1 MIMDNYQILMSSK
14 DFVVFLHYEVYSD
27 KRILDKLLNYIQEQ
41 FDLFNMEFDPI
52 EKKIELK
59 IKKTNIKKETNFSHT
74 SLFYYERLN
83 KAFHSFITDTKVH
96 DYISNRINNSNMI
109 TDKFSYDRLMRVL
122 DLMTN
127 DVEQNIS
134 LLYSTV
140 SIPENSI
147 YVYI

>member
-1 MIMDNYQILMSSK
+1 MIMDNYPVLMDSK
-14 DFVVFLHYEVYSD
+14 DFVVFLHYEVYSNQYM
-27 KRILDKLLNYIQEQ
+27 LDRLMNYIQEQ
-41 FDLFNMEFDPI
+41 FDLFNIEYDPV

-83 KAFHSFITDTKVH
+83 RAFHSFITDTEVH

-109 TDKFSYDRLMRVL
+109 MDKFSYDRLMRVL

>member
-74 SLFYYERLN
+74 SLFYYDRLN
-83 KAFHSFITDTKVH
+83 SAFHSFITDTEVH
-96 DYISNRINNSNMI
+96 NYILNRINNSSMI
-109 TDKFSYDRLMRVL
+109 SDKFLYERLMSVL

-127 DVEQNIS
+127 NVEQDIS
-134 LLYSTV
+134 LLYSTT
-140 SIPENSI
+140 SIPDNSI

>member
-14 DFVVFLHYEVYSD
+14 DFVVFLHYEVYSNQYM
-27 KRILDKLLNYIQEQ
+27 LDRLLKYIQEQ

-83 KAFHSFITDTKVH
+83 NAFHSFITDTEVH
-96 DYISNRINNSNMI
+96 NYILNRINNSSMI
-109 TDKFSYDRLMRVL
+109 SDKFLYERLMSVL

-134 LLYSTV
+134 LLYSTT
-140 SIPENSI
+140 SIPDNSI

>member
-1 MIMDNYQILMSSK
+1 MIMDNYPVLMDSK
-14 DFVVFLHYEVYSD
+14 DFVVFLHYEVYSNQYM
-27 KRILDKLLNYIQEQ
+27 LDRLMNYIQEQ
-41 FDLFNMEFDPI
+41 FDLFNIEYDPV

-83 KAFHSFITDTKVH
+83 RAFITDTEVH

-109 TDKFSYDRLMRVL
+109 MDKFSYDRLMRVL